1 MQSQRRAEVIES
13 LGKAVRRFIA
23 GSILFNLKVA
33 QDLGTNAIDL
43 QCLNLLEI
51 QQNVRP
57 GDLAKWTRL
66 STGGVTVV
74 LDRLEA
80 AGYIQRE
87 PNPEDRR
94 SSIVRL
100 VPGSLRK
107 LQTIYRS
114 KGEGLVSVLSEYN
127 DHDLRVILDF
137 FEKTNRAGAAF

>member
-1 MQSQRRAEVIES
+1 MQSQKRAEVIES
-13 LGKAVRRFIA
+13 LGKEVRRFIA

-33 QDLGTNAIDL
+33 QDLGANAVDL

-51 QQNVRP
+51 QENVRP

-80 AGYIQRE
+80 AGYIKRE
-87 PNPEDRR
+87 PNPNDRR
-94 SSIVRL
+94 SSIIRV
-100 VPGSLRK
+100 VPESLRK

-114 KGEGLVSVLSEYN
+114 KAEGLVSVLSEYN
-127 DHDLRVILDF
+127 DHDLRVIRDF
-137 FEKTNRAGAAF
+137 FEKSNRAGADF